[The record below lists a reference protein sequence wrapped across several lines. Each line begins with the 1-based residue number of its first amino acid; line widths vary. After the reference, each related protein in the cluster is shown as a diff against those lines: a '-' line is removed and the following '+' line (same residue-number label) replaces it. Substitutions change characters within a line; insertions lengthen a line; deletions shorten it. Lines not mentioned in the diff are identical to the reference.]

1 MPDSNNPML
10 MLTILINLTMTT
22 KHAKHTNPENFDDNY
37 AHDDDDGD
45 VDDGGDSADADHH

>member
-1 MPDSNNPML
+1 
-10 MLTILINLTMTT
+10 MTT